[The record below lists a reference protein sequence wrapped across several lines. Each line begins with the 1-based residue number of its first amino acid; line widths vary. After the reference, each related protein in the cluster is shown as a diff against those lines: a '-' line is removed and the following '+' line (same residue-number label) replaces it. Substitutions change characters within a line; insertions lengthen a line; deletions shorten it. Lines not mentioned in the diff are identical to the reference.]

1 MSSVVIRDGKFGTD
15 AWTAKGGS
23 FHDFETLPL
32 RPHDFRAGLLGID
45 ISNALDPVEVKGFF
59 TDVSAIR
66 VPFPSFADG
75 RGFSIAKR
83 LRQLGFTG
91 LLRAHGHV
99 ICDQYPLALR
109 SGFDEIEISAELAE
123 RQPETEW
130 TEAFKRVGHNYLD
143 RLRRGAAKA
152 A

>member
-1 MSSVVIRDGKFGTD
+1 MSVIVREGSFVRDD
-15 AWTAKGGS
+15 WAKQGGS
-23 FHDFETLPL
+23 FHDFDAMPL
-32 RPHDFRAGLLGID
+32 RPHDFDIEQLGID
-45 ISNALDPVEVKGFF
+45 VPNSLDPDSLSGFIGE
-59 TDVSAIR
+59 VSAIR

-83 LRQLGFTG
+83 VRQLGFQG

-109 SGFDEIEISAELAE
+109 SGFDEIEISEDLAA

-130 TEAFKRVGHNYLD
+130 SEAFERVPNNYLD
-143 RLRRGAAKA
+143 RLRAA
-152 A
+152 

>member
-1 MSSVVIRDGKFGTD
+1 MTSVIIRDGKFGAD
-15 AWTAKGGS
+15 EWTAKGGS

-32 RPHDFRAGLLGID
+32 RPHDFQPGLLGID
-45 ISNALDPVEVKGFF
+45 ISNALDPVEVTGFF
-59 TDVSAIR
+59 ADVSAIR

-109 SGFDEIEISAELAE
+109 SGFDEIEISTELAE
-123 RQPETEW
+123 RQPEAEW
-130 TEAFKRVGHNYLD
+130 ADAFKRVSGNYLD
-143 RLRRGAAKA
+143 RLRGSSAEAA
-152 A
+152 